1 MVGDGGTHK
10 PTTNVAFEYLK
21 AVKAKFQ
28 DQREKYDEFLEILN
42 DFKAQRVDRLGV
54 IIRMKELL
62 KEHKELLLGFNT
74 FMPKG
79 FRITLLP
86 DDHEQPSQKEPDFK
100 DALTF
105 ITKVQTRFQGGR
117 AYKSF
122 LDILS
127 IYRNERNLKS
137 LTEVYDEVSILFRDH
152 TDLLAEFNH
161 FLPVTSPTTSLHSA
175 TDSSS

>member
-1 MVGDGGTHK
+1 MVGDGGAHK

-28 DQREKYDEFLEILN
+28 DQHEKYDEFLEIMN
-42 DFKAQRVDRLGV
+42 DFKCRRVDRLDV

-74 FMPKG
+74 FLPKG

-86 DDHEQPSQKEPDFK
+86 DDHEQPSHKEPDFK

-137 LTEVYDEVSILFRDH
+137 LTQVYDEVSILFRDH
-152 TDLLAEFNH
+152 TDLLAEFNR
-161 FLPVTSPTTSLHSA
+161 FLPATSPTTSLHSA